1 MDYLRIGRSLRAL
14 RQRRGMTQ
22 RELAGAAGVSQSLI
36 SLMERGHLDSIALRT
51 IRSVFAVLDTRTELA
66 VSWRGGALDRL
77 LDEAHSSIVSQRA
90 SALRAARWVVVLE
103 ATYSVYGERGSI
115 DLFAAMPVN
124 RAVLVEEVK
133 SDLTSLEELGRK
145 TDEKTRL
152 ARTRLC
158 RERFGFDPLAIGR
171 ILVLPD
177 TDAARRKVAR
187 LASVLDVLFPSRGR
201 AVRAWLRNPVGDLS
215 GILFVANSN
224 RRAATGD
231 QRGRQRVRRSR
242 TETAERGNGLVGA
255 RVPANPSLR
264 PRRLVSAP
272 ESGRTRS

>member
-1 MDYLRIGRSLRAL
+1 
-14 RQRRGMTQ
+14 MTQ
-22 RELAGAAGVSQSLI
+22 TELTVAAGVSQSLI
-36 SLMERGHLDSIALRT
+36 SLMERGHLDSIAIRT
-51 IRSVFAVLDTRTELA
+51 IRSVFAVLDTRTEFA

-115 DLFAAMPVN
+115 DLFAAMPIA

-152 ARTRLC
+152 ARTLLC
-158 RERFGFDPLAIGR
+158 RERFGVDPVAVGR

-187 LASVLDVLFPSRGR
+187 LASALDVMFPARGR
-201 AVRAWLRNPVGDLS
+201 ELRAWLRDPVGDLS
-215 GILFVANSN
+215 GIVFASNSN
-224 RRAATGD
+224 GRARTGD
-231 QRGRQRVRRSR
+231 QRGRQRVRRPKSAA
-242 TETAERGNGLVGA
+242 AERGCGNVDV
-255 RVPANPSLR
+255 RSPADPAPR
-264 PRRLVSAP
+264 PRALVSAP
-272 ESGRTRS
+272 ESSPTRS